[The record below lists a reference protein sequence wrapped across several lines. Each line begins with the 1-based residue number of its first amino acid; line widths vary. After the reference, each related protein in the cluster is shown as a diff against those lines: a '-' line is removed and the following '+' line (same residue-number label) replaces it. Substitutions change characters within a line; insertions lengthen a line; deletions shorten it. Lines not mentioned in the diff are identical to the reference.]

1 MNVSMSFVASD
12 LGTSITG
19 IQTAIT
25 LYTVVMASMMITDG
39 KIGTI
44 MGRRRAFSVGLIIC
58 GTGSPVTSL
67 APGLPMLLQGRSLLE
82 GLGAALIMPA
92 TVTLVATNFE
102 LGRWPS
108 AYGLPAAA
116 GAMAVAAAR

>member
-1 MNVSMSFVASD
+1 MIASGSDKRGTDSGPVLALLAASQFLITLDSSVMNVSMSFVASD

-58 GTGSPVTSL
+58 GTGSEFVKADEAS
-67 APGLPMLLQGRSLLE
+67 GC
-82 GLGAALIMPA
+82 
-92 TVTLVATNFE
+92 
-102 LGRWPS
+102 
-108 AYGLPAAA
+108 
-116 GAMAVAAAR
+116 